1 MSTRTPLEPARP
13 LPGVELVW
21 SGLTADHRAHALAR
35 RDILDAEET
44 ARLTAFVHDRDRD
57 TYAVAHVTLR
67 ELLGERLGL
76 PPAEVKLARR
86 PCVGCG
92 GPHGRP
98 HVPGDPVH
106 FSLSHAH
113 DAVLIALAERAVG
126 IDVETLPTPA
136 TALDVAEQLHPAER
150 GELRLLHRLDRPAE
164 LTAAFA
170 RCWTRKEALLK
181 GTGAG
186 LNEDLTLR
194 YVGTGPRPAPQ
205 NGWLL
210 ADLPAP
216 AGCAAAL
223 AVAAPDTAPDGASH
237 RAPYGGTGI
246 KHP

>member
-1 MSTRTPLEPARP
+1 MSTYTPVEPARP

-21 SGLTADHRAHALAR
+21 SGLAADHRAHALAHR
-35 RDILDAEET
+35 HVLDAEET
-44 ARLTAFVHDRDRD
+44 ARLTAFVRDRDRD
-57 TYAVAHVTLR
+57 TYAVAHVALR

-76 PPAEVKLARR
+76 PPREVPLARL
-86 PCVGCG
+86 PCVSCG

-113 DAVLIALAERAVG
+113 DAVLIAIAEQAVG
-126 IDVETLPTPA
+126 IDVEALPAPA
-136 TALDVAEQLHPAER
+136 TALDVAAQLHSAER
-150 GELRLLHRLDRPAE
+150 TELRSLGRLDRSAE
-164 LTAAFA
+164 LAAAFA

-181 GTGAG
+181 AKGVG
-186 LNEDLTLR
+186 LNEELTLT

-216 AGCAAAL
+216 TGCAAAV
-223 AVAAPDTAPDGASH
+223 AVAAPDQAPHGA
-237 RAPYGGTGI
+237 TGI